1 MALREII
8 VRPTI
13 GGTKMIDSGIITLLI
28 TCLATTNP
36 DGVAA
41 MMAVFVITLPGL
53 LFGLALTA
61 FVMVR

>member
-1 MALREII
+1 
-8 VRPTI
+8 
-13 GGTKMIDSGIITLLI
+13 MIDSGIITLLI